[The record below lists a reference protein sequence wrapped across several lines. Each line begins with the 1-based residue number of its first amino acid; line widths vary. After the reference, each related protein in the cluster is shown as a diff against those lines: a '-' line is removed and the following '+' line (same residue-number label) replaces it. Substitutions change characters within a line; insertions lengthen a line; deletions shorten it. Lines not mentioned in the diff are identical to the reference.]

1 MLQDTNFWV
10 AVSFVIFVALAYKP
24 AMRQI
29 GGALDGRAERI
40 RQQIEEAQQLREDA
54 QALLASYKRKQRDAL
69 QEAEQ
74 IVAHAREES
83 KRQQQQ
89 AEADLEALLKRREAQ
104 ALEKIAQAEAKA
116 LQEVR
121 EKAVDVAIA
130 ATRRL
135 LDEKLDAKASNTLID
150 NAIDELPGKLH

>member
-10 AVSFVIFVALAYKP
+10 AVSFAIFVALAYKP

-29 GGALDGRAERI
+29 GGALDGRSERI
-40 RQQIEEAQQLREDA
+40 RQQIEDAQKLREDA
-54 QALLASYKRKQRDAL
+54 QALLATYKRKQRDAL
-69 QEAEQ
+69 QEAEE

-83 KRQQQQ
+83 KRQQRQ
-89 AEADLEALLKRREAQ
+89 AEADLETLLKRREAQ

-130 ATRRL
+130 ATRLL
-135 LDEKLDAKASNTLID
+135 LDEKLDAKASNALID
-150 NAIDELPGKLH
+150 DAIGELPNKLH